1 MLQVYLKA
9 SSSNNFNFILY
20 NKYPGVRVTTAAMEH
35 KPELRAKNVLQLLN
49 IHLTLTPNPKANR
62 SEHLSTEHNLQLPF
76 LFAVHST
83 EF

>member
-35 KPELRAKNVLQLLN
+35 KSELRAKNM
-49 IHLTLTPNPKANR
+49 TANPKANR
-62 SEHLSTEHNLQLPF
+62 SEHLSIEHNLQLLF